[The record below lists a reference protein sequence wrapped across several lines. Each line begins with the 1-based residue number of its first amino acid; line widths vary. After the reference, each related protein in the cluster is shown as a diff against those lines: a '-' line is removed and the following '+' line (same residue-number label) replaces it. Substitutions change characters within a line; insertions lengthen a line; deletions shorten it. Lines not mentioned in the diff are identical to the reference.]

1 MSPRLVLNIDGTIT
15 VAGTFRTIRIS
26 EIGEIG
32 FGQSHTF
39 QGS

>member
-1 MSPRLVLNIDGTIT
+1 MEPPRLVLNIDGTIT
-15 VAGTFRTIRIS
+15 GTFRTIHIS

-32 FGQSHTF
+32 FGIPV